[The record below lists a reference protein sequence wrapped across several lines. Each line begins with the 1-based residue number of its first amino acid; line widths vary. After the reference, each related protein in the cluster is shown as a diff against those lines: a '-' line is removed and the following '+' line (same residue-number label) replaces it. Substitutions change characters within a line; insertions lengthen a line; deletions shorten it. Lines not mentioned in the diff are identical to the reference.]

1 MSVDWNAIVSAASVL
16 NYIDENK
23 YSIEKPKYENK
34 YILKTQI
41 KHWFSKKSKFLK
53 T

>member
-34 YILKTQI
+34 YILKIQI